1 MRSGFL
7 IFRDRSSLLHSLLNL
22 SNYFLCACVQS
33 FQVVEELTDIQLA
46 LSRFNLGN
54 ERLWAIKLCGKFRL
68 SQPLFKA
75 KAFQNLEQLLPA
87 VCVDGFREPLFQG
100 LELTQKQDYP
110 IFWIFLLAW
119 LLPCITIAWSR
130 N

>member
-1 MRSGFL
+1 MSSGSL

-54 ERLWAIKLCGKFRL
+54 ERLWAIKLGCKLHL
-68 SQPLFKA
+68 SQPFFNT
-75 KAFQNLEQLLPA
+75 KAFQDFEQLLPA
-87 VCVDGFREPLFQG
+87 V
-100 LELTQKQDYP
+100 
-110 IFWIFLLAW
+110 
-119 LLPCITIAWSR
+119 
-130 N
+130 